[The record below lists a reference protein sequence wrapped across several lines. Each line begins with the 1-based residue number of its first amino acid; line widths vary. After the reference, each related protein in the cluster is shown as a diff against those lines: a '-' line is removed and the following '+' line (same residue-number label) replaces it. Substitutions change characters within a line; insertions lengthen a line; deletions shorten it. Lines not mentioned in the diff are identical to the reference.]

1 MLCCCML
8 FMLCCCMLFML
19 LHCMLCMLCMLCM
32 IRIASSASD
41 MKNTFAC
48 SPGYYQIWIY
58 HMFETMMASQK
69 QMLQHFSEAAR
80 GPGL

>member
-1 MLCCCML
+1 ML
-8 FMLCCCMLFML
+8 F
-19 LHCMLCMLCMLCM
+19 MLCM
-32 IRIASSASD
+32 IRICLSASD
-41 MKNTFAC
+41 INMFAC